1 MQGGNLGARQPTHRL
16 EAAAQGMWSQEA
28 PELGAPTLTV
38 PHDSTRTCAPPPLV
52 LPAPSVTGVWQGAAG
67 GFEQAREVVL
77 GFEQPGSPWLRELRL
92 ENTGLHQILGV
103 S

>member
-38 PHDSTRTCAPPPLV
+38 PHDSTLGLVHPLPWFS
-52 LPAPSVTGVWQGAAG
+52 LPH
-67 GFEQAREVVL
+67 L
-77 GFEQPGSPWLRELRL
+77 
-92 ENTGLHQILGV
+92 
-103 S
+103 